1 MKISKFQY
9 NFTFSDKKIRVI
21 ISNRCTIPRSKVR
34 RSIAFFGSVSARSRR
49 TFRKREAAT
58 EFSSARDII
67 FSHGCRCIIHNA
79 FDTVS
84 TIRGSIERM
93 SCDLFRYFSIPL
105 YVHTMLIIKKKY
117 QKNFTIIIY
126 HFSSDNKVFEI
137 SKKIDQKYSIN
148 HRDIYQYDKN

>member
-105 YVHTMLIIKKKY
+105 YVHTMLIIKK
-117 QKNFTIIIY
+117 NIRRISHFIIIY
-126 HFSSDNKVFEI
+126 HFS
-137 SKKIDQKYSIN
+137 
-148 HRDIYQYDKN
+148 

>member
-1 MKISKFQY
+1 MNLLKQNKIKNKREKRKIKKRGGERSRYPSFNIILHSLVKR
-9 NFTFSDKKIRVI
+9 SDN
-21 ISNRCTIPRSKVR
+21 ISDRCTIPRSKVK

-67 FSHGCRCIIHNA
+67 FSHGWRCIIHNA

-93 SCDLFRYFSIPL
+93 SCDLFRYFWYLYTYIP
-105 YVHTMLIIKKKY
+105 
-117 QKNFTIIIY
+117 
-126 HFSSDNKVFEI
+126 
-137 SKKIDQKYSIN
+137 
-148 HRDIYQYDKN
+148 

>member
-1 MKISKFQY
+1 MNLLKQKIRNKIKKKIKIRREGGEGWRYPSFKY
-9 NFTFSDKKIRVI
+9 NFTFPDKKIRVI

-105 YVHTMLIIKKKY
+105 YVHTMLIIKK
-117 QKNFTIIIY
+117 NIRRISHFIIIY
-126 HFSSDNKVFEI
+126 HFSW
-137 SKKIDQKYSIN
+137 
-148 HRDIYQYDKN
+148 